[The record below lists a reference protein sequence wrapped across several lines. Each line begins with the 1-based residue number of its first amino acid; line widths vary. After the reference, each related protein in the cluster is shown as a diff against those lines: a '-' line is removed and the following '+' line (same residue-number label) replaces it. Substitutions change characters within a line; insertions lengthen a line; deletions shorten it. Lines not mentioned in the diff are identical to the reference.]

1 METSSS
7 SPVAEP
13 PRETP
18 PPSVVI
24 KPRSGRRTLLTVL
37 LVILG
42 CCGVTAAGTVWWV
55 KRNFYASPIRP
66 VSLSQTEQQALQAKL
81 EALHLDPA
89 APSRPV
95 LTPEEQRRSITV
107 TQKEI
112 NAYLAQQGLGDT
124 VKVELGNDSISAMT
138 IVPIPPDAPLF
149 GGTTLRL
156 RLALGVRMAEN
167 KKMTVQVN
175 DISVGGVPLP
185 NAWLGDIKGVNLA
198 DERFESDPALQR
210 FFDGIKTL
218 EVRNGELLVVL
229 NE

>member
-1 METSSS
+1 METPSS
-7 SPVAEP
+7 SPVTEP
-13 PRETP
+13 ARPAGS
-18 PPSVVI
+18 SVV
-24 KPRSGRRTLLTVL
+24 KPRSAKRTLLTVL

-42 CCGVTAAGTVWWV
+42 CCGVTAAGTAWWV

-66 VSLSQTEQQALQAKL
+66 VSLTRTEQQTLQAKL
-81 EALHLDPA
+81 EALHLDSTA
-89 APSRPV
+89 TSRPV

-112 NAYLAQQGLGDT
+112 NAYLAQQGLGDS
-124 VKVELGNDSISAMT
+124 VKVELGHDSISAT
-138 IVPIPPDAPLF
+138 SIVPIPPDAPLF

-156 RLALGVRMAEN
+156 RFALGVRMADD
-167 KKMTVQVN
+167 KRMTVQVN

-185 NAWLGDIKGVNLA
+185 NAWLGNIKGVNLA
-198 DERFESDPALQR
+198 DERLEADPALQR

-218 EVRNGELLVVL
+218 EVRDGELRVVL